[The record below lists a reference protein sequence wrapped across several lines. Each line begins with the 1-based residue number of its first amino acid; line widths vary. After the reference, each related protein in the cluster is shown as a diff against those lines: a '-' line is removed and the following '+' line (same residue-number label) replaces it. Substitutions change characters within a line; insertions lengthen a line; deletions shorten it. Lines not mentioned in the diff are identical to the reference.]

1 MNYGAIGW
9 VIGHEITHGFDDQGR
24 QYNAEGKTQRLF
36 STNQSSLHTTCT
48 IFLAGNLDNW
58 WEFETFS
65 KFLNKTHCIIQ
76 QYGNYSVD
84 SLGINLNGITT
95 QGENIADNGGIKEAY
110 RAYGNYFLSILC
122 LSCLKTS
129 MVQL

>member
-24 QYNAEGKTQRLF
+24 QYNAEGTWRKTSQLLLS
-36 STNQSSLHTTCT
+36 STF
-48 IFLAGNLDNW
+48 IFHFFTGNLNNW
-58 WEFETFS
+58 WEFETFT
-65 KFLNKTHCIIQ
+65 KFLNKTRCVIQ

-84 SLGINLNGITT
+84 SLGIKLNGITT

-110 RAYGNYFLSILC
+110 RAYRKLLIKQKSSCIIFHQYFFL
-122 LSCLKTS
+122 
-129 MVQL
+129 